1 MISIIITRMKE
12 IQRGEVTHHQDQSIT
27 LVSFRT
33 RKMRNINPLKPIPP
47 PPEDELLIMF
57 VFYSY

>member
-1 MISIIITRMKE
+1 MITTRMKE

-33 RKMRNINPLKPIPP
+33 RKMRNINPARPIPP

>member
-1 MISIIITRMKE
+1 MIITRMKE

-57 VFYSY
+57 VFL